1 MIDPGCNN
9 LSPTLVPKANGLPDD
24 IVQNF
29 FAQMPSGAVFCKML
43 YRNGQPED
51 FVCLYSNQAFH
62 AQTGLGPVDGLRISV
77 AVPGILEAN
86 PEFLS
91 VFGRVAGGGSAE
103 SFETFVD
110 GLQQWFSVQAC
121 SSKPGHF
128 IAAFNAINQRKV
140 AEESLVAS
148 EKLYRGLL
156 EDQTETIC
164 RFKADGSLLYVNDAF
179 CKLLGKSR
187 EALLGLSW
195 HPSVWDEDL
204 PLVNAKLATLSP
216 GNPVVTIENR
226 IIAVHGEIRWGQFVN
241 RAFFDGQGDLLEIQ
255 AVGRDITEQ
264 KLSEA
269 ANAELYTRLAKISSR
284 VPGVIYQ
291 YKLRSD
297 GSSCF
302 PYASEAI
309 RDIYRVT
316 PEAVQDDASAVF
328 AILHPDDYAGVADSI
343 RQSAATLEPWQQ
355 EYRVR
360 FTDGCVRWLYG
371 NAVPRNASD
380 GSVIWDGFITDITER
395 KLLEDRL
402 RVSAQELQD
411 LYDRAP
417 CGYHSIDVNGVFT
430 NINDTELAWL
440 GCGRNELVGKKRI
453 SEFMTAESKERFKVT
468 FPQFIAAG
476 HIENVEFE
484 LVGKNGAIRQVSANA
499 TAINDSV
506 GNFVKSRSVL
516 HDISELKKIHNELM
530 LLTAEQQAM
539 LDNELVGI
547 VKVRNRHTIW
557 INSAMERI
565 FGYGEG
571 ELDGQPNRMLYL
583 NERSY
588 QEVGA
593 AAYPIL
599 KAHGVYRTQLKMRR
613 KDGEVI
619 WIDLNGMQ
627 LPGDSRDSVWMLL
640 DITASKRYEEEIERI
655 AFHDVLTGLPNRKLI
670 TDRLKQ
676 ALALAKRNQ
685 HPLAVCYLDL
695 DGFKPVNDQYGH
707 AAGDKLLIEIA
718 RRIQEAVR
726 VNDTVG
732 RLGGDEFVLLL
743 TGLKQIDEYRPVLQR
758 VIDAINAPFS
768 IGQRLV
774 SVGASIGVALFARD
788 GDNPDMLLR
797 HSDQAMYQ
805 AKKSGR
811 NRVCLY
817 EAESNG

>member
-1 MIDPGCNN
+1 M
-9 LSPTLVPKANGLPDD
+9 
-24 IVQNF
+24 
-29 FAQMPSGAVFCKML
+29 
-43 YRNGQPED
+43 
-51 FVCLYSNQAFH
+51 
-62 AQTGLGPVDGLRISV
+62 
-77 AVPGILEAN
+77 
-86 PEFLS
+86 
-91 VFGRVAGGGSAE
+91 
-103 SFETFVD
+103 
-110 GLQQWFSVQAC
+110 
-121 SSKPGHF
+121 
-128 IAAFNAINQRKV
+128 
-140 AEESLVAS
+140 
-148 EKLYRGLL
+148 
-156 EDQTETIC
+156 
-164 RFKADGSLLYVNDAF
+164 
-179 CKLLGKSR
+179 
-187 EALLGLSW
+187 
-195 HPSVWDEDL
+195 
-204 PLVNAKLATLSP
+204 
-216 GNPVVTIENR
+216 
-226 IIAVHGEIRWGQFVN
+226 
-241 RAFFDGQGDLLEIQ
+241 
-255 AVGRDITEQ
+255 
-264 KLSEA
+264 
-269 ANAELYTRLAKISSR
+269 
-284 VPGVIYQ
+284 
-291 YKLRSD
+291 
-297 GSSCF
+297 
-302 PYASEAI
+302 
-309 RDIYRVT
+309 
-316 PEAVQDDASAVF
+316 
-328 AILHPDDYAGVADSI
+328 
-343 RQSAATLEPWQQ
+343 
-355 EYRVR
+355 
-360 FTDGCVRWLYG
+360 
-371 NAVPRNASD
+371 
-380 GSVIWDGFITDITER
+380 
-395 KLLEDRL
+395 LEDRL

-453 SEFMTAESKERFKVT
+453 SEFMTAESKERFKAT

-484 LVGKNGAIRQVSANA
+484 LVGKDGAIRQVSANA

-530 LLTAEQQAM
+530 QLTAEQQAM

-571 ELDGQPNRMLYL
+571 ELDGQPNKILYL

-599 KAHGVYRTQLKMRR
+599 KAHGIYRTQLKMRR

-676 ALALAKRNQ
+676 ALALAERNQ

-718 RRIQEAVR
+718 RRMQEAVR